1 MIYIYIPTINERIRY
16 IFHYVFSERLGL
28 PYTLLE
34 NREDFDKN
42 TAAEKMVYATEY
54 TGEYLYL
61 QALPLLFE
69 SDIREQNLSLSWEN
83 DLPICFYTQSET
95 SLLSFDIFASCFYFL
110 SRYEEYLAVETDQHG
125 RYKAENSFAYKHN
138 LLQIALVDRWITYFA
153 SVLKK
158 HFPDLTI
165 QTPSFRFIPTYDIDH
180 AFLYKHKSCCLTFAG
195 ICKQLLT
202 ANFKALKTRIKVITN
217 KLQDP
222 YDTFSY
228 LENLHRK
235 YDLQAIFFILFA
247 ERSKYDKNNPIKN
260 KKFIPLIQRL
270 EKNAKIGIHAS
281 YASDFSQNSRF
292 EIEKNSLQQ
301 ILSQPIHDN
310 RQHFIRLKI
319 PQTYKTLIKSG
330 ITNDYSMGYVSQIGF
345 RAGTSF
351 PFDFFDLK
359 ENKTTS
365 LRIHPFLFMENA
377 LLSLENTSFE
387 SVWNTIKL
395 CLEEVKI
402 HNGQLVTLFH
412 NSSFAEGNSID
423 FKSLYEKIIEFSLQ

>member
-1 MIYIYIPTINERIRY
+1 MIYIYIPTVNERIRY

-34 NREDFDKN
+34 NKEDFDKN

-54 TGEYLYL
+54 TGECLYV
-61 QALPLLFE
+61 QAQPLLFE
-69 SDIREQNLSLSWEN
+69 NDIREQNVSISWEN
-83 DLPICFYTQSET
+83 DLPICFHTQSEN
-95 SLLSFDIFASCFYFL
+95 SLLSFDIFAACFCFL
-110 SRYEEYLAVETDQHG
+110 SRYEEYLTTETDQHG

-138 LLQIALVDRWITYFA
+138 VLQIALVDRWIAYFA

-158 HFPDLTI
+158 HFPALTI

-180 AFLYKHKSCCLTFAG
+180 AFLYKHKSCYLTFAG
-195 ICKQLLT
+195 MCKQLLT
-202 ANFKALKTRIKVITN
+202 GNFKALKTRIKVIIN
-217 KLQDP
+217 KIQDP

-228 LENLHRK
+228 LENLHKK
-235 YDLQAIFFILFA
+235 YNLQPIFFILFA
-247 ERSKYDKNNPIKN
+247 KRSKYDKNNSIKN
-260 KKFIPLIQRL
+260 KKFTTLIQQL
-270 EKNAKIGIHAS
+270 GKNTKIGIHAS
-281 YASDFSQNSRF
+281 YASDFSQNSCF

-301 ILSQPIHDN
+301 ILSQSIQDN

-319 PQTYKTLIKSG
+319 PQTYTSLIKSG

-351 PFDFFDLK
+351 PFNFFDLK

-377 LLSLENTSFE
+377 LLSLENTSLE
-387 SVWNTIKL
+387 SVWEAITP
-395 CLEEVKI
+395 CLEEVKT

-412 NSSFAEGNSID
+412 NPSFAEGNSID